1 MTKSNSGIGTSM
13 GIFGA
18 TFIVN
23 LVLWL
28 VNGEGFNE
36 VNLFILI
43 LAVAGLL
50 HSYNKYTSLEPDER
64 KGILRTAII
73 VCAGLSVIGTVFIL
87 AVSASGFN

>member
-18 TFIVN
+18 AFIVN

-28 VNGEGFNE
+28 VNGQGFTA
-36 VNLFILI
+36 VNIFILI
-43 LAVAGLL
+43 VAVAGLL
-50 HSYNKYTSLEPDER
+50 YAYNKYSSLEPEER
-64 KGILRTAII
+64 GGIVRTALI
-73 VCAGLSVIGTVFIL
+73 VCAGLSVIGTVFIM